1 MLFTVLIISTW
12 LTDACSL
19 HDDDADDVNGQH
31 CRLSPSYGRCQ
42 SARGPSSSERQ
53 SVGWKEV
60 DEERQRR
67 REEADA
73 VFDAWLRKK
82 QREAAER
89 RREATE
95 KQKNQSANEVQVIT
109 MSQAQLSSEVL
120 KNLGFLG
127 FKKT

>member
-1 MLFTVLIISTW
+1 M
-12 LTDACSL
+12 
-19 HDDDADDVNGQH
+19 
-31 CRLSPSYGRCQ
+31 SPSYGRCQ

-53 SVGWKEV
+53 SVGWKEE

-73 VFDAWLRKK
+73 VFDAWLRRK

-89 RREATE
+89 RREANE